1 MHELTAGA
9 FDCLFGPRCEDC
21 GGPEERCAEP
31 YALSTKGQASS
42 RLDDPDNVI
51 TWPRCPRTY
60 QAVRPAG
67 QDWLSLHRIVEW
79 AHERRAHLSRDLSA
93 GGARLMREWL
103 RIREI
108 PGQLLEARHIEEAKG
123 KA

>member
-1 MHELTAGA
+1 
-9 FDCLFGPRCEDC
+9 
-21 GGPEERCAEP
+21 
-31 YALSTKGQASS
+31 
-42 RLDDPDNVI
+42 
-51 TWPRCPRTY
+51 
-60 QAVRPAG
+60 
-67 QDWLSLHRIVEW
+67 VEW